1 VSSTR
6 SHEVVDLTGPP
17 LPRTP
22 PPTPA
27 RPVDGPLEDSVDPP
41 AWVMT
46 ATFQASPS
54 AMAVV
59 ALDGTCLAANRAL
72 ARLLGRQP
80 EELAGCR
87 YQDLTPEEDLPL
99 DVAATEQLLAA
110 AGPLGPQGPEEESRA
125 GQAASP
131 GDTDAGIPVTK
142 RLRHARGHLVWV
154 RVQGALLRDDAGRPW
169 GAVASVTPLDDDG
182 TTDLRGRW
190 LLRHDPLT
198 GAGNRRLLDE
208 TLAGLLCPPPRA
220 SAQNPGQV
228 AVLFC
233 DVDDFKGVN
242 DAKGHRHGDE
252 LLVAVSRRL
261 AAGCRDGDVVARLGG
276 DEFVVVSRVAGAED
290 AESLAERFRRALSR
304 PYALEGGESA
314 QVRVSVGWAVST
326 PGCTAAEL
334 LDRADLDMYRQK
346 ALRRGRT
353 SRPR

>member
-1 VSSTR
+1 MSSTR
-6 SHEVVDLTGPP
+6 SHEVVDLTSPP

-22 PPTPA
+22 PSAQRVESTDADPS
-27 RPVDGPLEDSVDPP
+27 GPP

-46 ATFQASPS
+46 SAFQASPS
-54 AMAVV
+54 PMAVV
-59 ALDGTCLAANRAL
+59 ALDGTCLAANGAL
-72 ARLLGRQP
+72 ARLLGRLP

-99 DVAATEQLLAA
+99 DAAATEQLLAA
-110 AGPLGPQGPEEESRA
+110 AGQPTGQVDGSSA
-125 GQAASP
+125 GQTSSA
-131 GDTDAGIPVTK
+131 GDADAGIPVTK

-154 RVQGALLRDDAGRPW
+154 RVQGALLRDEGGRAW

-182 TTDLRGRW
+182 ATDLRARW

-208 TLAGLLCPPPRA
+208 TLTALLCPPPRA
-220 SAQNPGQV
+220 TGPNPWLV

-233 DVDDFKGVN
+233 DVDDFKEVN

-252 LLVAVSRRL
+252 LLVSVSRRL
-261 AAGCRDGDVVARLGG
+261 TAGCRDGDVVARVGG

-290 AESLAERFRRALSR
+290 AESLAERCRRALSR

-326 PGCTAAEL
+326 PGCTGAEL

-346 ALRRGRT
+346 ALGRGRT